1 MTPNILTDLSIKISQ
16 YFLEFLES
24 DFKRQQAPRR
34 RIILQT
40 DNGFKAGMRIA
51 PYVELQKTIWDLLET
66 PINQELKFVFK
77 PKAFNKQLSNAL
89 KLVIKEQVETISQSS
104 VDAVKTELVNQSK
117 ATLGESLKSPE
128 GWIESLQLVLMN
140 EISTQIVRPMLSLVD
155 EALSKQAYSQVDS
168 IFNAE
173 IDLVNRLAQPLD
185 EVLTEILARYAAT
198 HDNKELKAVA
208 DERFNIDFIKK
219 SLIEYFEIFASADAF
234 LEFRD
239 IETYAT
245 TAEGI
250 QLYLYVGTM
259 KYGASTYPMF
269 YIPLECGYDE
279 SAGGFKLSISSH
291 VFANKRAFDF
301 ILQELGERQARQWMS
316 PIKERITYV
325 SAEDTIESV
334 IAPLVVRIQEAFG
347 LLEPFSMSD
356 GPIQQVG
363 DTNVTINN
371 ALHICAFEK
380 SDEALLND
388 YEEMISQARNNEQG
402 VISLF
407 EGIVGGVLLT
417 NPSSIESAIDKEW
430 DGLSVDQRV
439 VPDSPIPLNEEQ
451 VKIINAIGHP
461 EGKFIVV
468 EGPPGTGK
476 SHTIVAIAADCAFK
490 NKSCLILS
498 DKKEALEV
506 VQKKLSKTM
515 NDVRGDEEFPNP
527 LLRLGTEQANF
538 RKLTSQQVLTQVQAH
553 AKATQASQSK
563 VSTERDSK
571 RNLLKNHISQT
582 IDIYSKVKTS
592 DIAEV
597 QSLAINLN
605 ELTGQDLSGFLDE
618 LLDANPELK
627 LDAAIADSETLK
639 SQLVEIYESKRFIEL
654 RPLLAEFRARAFSAD
669 VHEKFDKNVAGFCSS
684 IQKENVNNL
693 SNLLAEYQ
701 AMRMP
706 LFGYLFR
713 GSQVAALNTKAQ
725 QLATFSKQ
733 IDFKKDGQLIQNL
746 LSQSRALIS
755 WIDELGEPQV
765 SFELAYSHL
774 AKKHPQSRAFKDFYA
789 LIKVLEPMHNAMSDG
804 VYIKPSNA
812 HHFCEAWVGSVRY
825 LHKFK
830 LIRSQFSSAPSFDY
844 VGRKTEVEKLNTS
857 LMNNEVDSRLI
868 NFMQNSKADA
878 KVLAQLIKDKQKFPE
893 EKFNSVKEA
902 FPVIVASIREFG
914 EFMPLKS
921 DIFDVLVID
930 EASQVSVAQA
940 FPALLRAKKVV
951 VMGDSKQFSN
961 TKSTNASIALN
972 DKYRSDLQS
981 YFKRE
986 VSMDAAMLQ
995 RLSYFDVKRSILEF
1009 SQMCSNYSIMLRKH
1023 FRSYQELISYSSKT
1037 FYGGQLQAIKIR
1049 GVPLSEV
1056 IEFTELD
1063 GDIVSTRSTNQTEAD
1078 FIVER
1083 CVELLEEDN
1092 PPSVGIITPYTDQ
1105 QTLLSKC
1112 FSNHPLY
1119 QEFKSKLKLKIM
1131 TFDSCQGEERSI
1143 IFYSMVATKDS
1154 DTLNYVFPVS
1164 LDDAQE
1170 LVESK
1175 LKIQR
1180 LNVGFSR
1187 AQEMIWFVMS
1197 KPIDEFKGSIGQ
1209 ALRHYKLILDAQ
1221 KPTHQDT
1228 DPLSPMEN
1236 KVLDWL
1242 HASEF
1247 YQLYEEELEVLPQF
1261 PIGDYLKQLDPTYKH
1276 PAYKVDFLLTYTSEK
1291 GIVHIVIEYDGFEY
1305 HFKKDMEID
1314 AGNHERY
1321 LTDSDIER
1329 QLTLES
1335 YGYKFI
1341 RINRFNLGKDPIKTL
1356 SDRLFRMVDAHFQDN
1371 TNEVVKSLQSQAS
1384 SLLNKTAKQCPICK
1398 QIKEHKEYFDPKLK
1412 DGNGGYGRNCLSCKE
1427 EASKTKSTS
1436 ERSAPKRYRKRR
1448 WR

>member
-1 MTPNILTDLSIKISQ
+1 MSPNILSDLSIKISQ

-34 RIILQT
+34 RVILQT
-40 DNGFKAGMRIA
+40 DNGFKSGMRLA
-51 PYVELQKTIWDLLET
+51 PYAELQKTIWELLEA
-66 PINQELKFVFK
+66 PINQELSFVFK

-104 VDAVKTELVNQSK
+104 VDTVKAELINQAK
-117 ATLGESLKSPE
+117 ATLGESLRAPE
-128 GWIESLQLVLMN
+128 EWIESLQLVLMS
-140 EISTQIVRPMLSLVD
+140 EISTQIVRPILSLVD

-173 IDLVNRLAQPLD
+173 IDLVNRLSQPLD
-185 EVLTEILARYAAT
+185 EVLTEILARYAASQ
-198 HDNKELKAVA
+198 NSEELKNAA
-208 DERFNIDFIKK
+208 DERLNLEFITKA
-219 SLIEYFEIFASADAF
+219 LIEYFEVFASADAF

-250 QLYLYVGTM
+250 QLYLYVGTI
-259 KYGASTYPMF
+259 KYGSTTYPMF
-269 YIPLECGYDE
+269 YIPIECTYDQGA
-279 SAGGFKLSISSH
+279 AGFRISISNH

-301 ILQELGERQARQWMS
+301 ILQELGERQSRQWIS

-325 SAEDTIESV
+325 GAENSIQEV
-334 IAPLVVRIQEAFG
+334 LAPLAIRIQEAFG
-347 LLEPFSMSD
+347 LLEPFAFCD
-356 GPIQQVG
+356 GPIQQIG
-363 DTNVTINN
+363 DTNVMLNN

-451 VKIINAIGHP
+451 VKIINAIGHS

-490 NKSCLILS
+490 NRSCLILS

-515 NDVRGDEEFPNP
+515 NDVRGDEDFPNP

-538 RKLTSQQVLTQVQAH
+538 RKLTSQQVFTQVQAH

-563 VSTERDSK
+563 VSAERDSK
-571 RNLLKNHISQT
+571 RNLLKNHIAQT
-582 IDIYSKVKTS
+582 IDIYSKVRTV
-592 DIAEV
+592 DIADAQILAGHLNGLADQEI
-597 QSLAINLN
+597 SLFLEELLEANPNIKLN
-605 ELTGQDLSGFLDE
+605 EALDDSDSLKDALT
-618 LLDANPELK
+618 
-627 LDAAIADSETLK
+627 
-639 SQLVEIYESKRFIEL
+639 EIYESKRIADFKALQTEFRVRAFVSGCYDKFDRSVAEYCTSISEDNIAAL
-654 RPLLAEFRARAFSAD
+654 SNALAEF
-669 VHEKFDKNVAGFCSS
+669 
-684 IQKENVNNL
+684 
-693 SNLLAEYQ
+693 Q
-701 AMRMP
+701 ALKMP

-713 GSQVAALNTKAQ
+713 GSQVVALNTKVQ
-725 QLATFSKQ
+725 QLATFARQVNLKTDS
-733 IDFKKDGQLIQNL
+733 QLIQSL
-746 LSQSRALIS
+746 LSQIRAIIG
-755 WIDELGEPQV
+755 WIEEFGEPKV
-765 SFELAYSHL
+765 SLKSA
-774 AKKHPQSRAFKDFYA
+774 YA
-789 LIKVLEPMHNAMSDG
+789 LLIKKQAQPKAFDDLYLLSKCIDSAGNPMIDS
-804 VYIKPSNA
+804 VYLAPASSNR
-812 HHFCEAWVGSVRY
+812 FYEAWTYSIKY
-825 LHKFK
+825 LQKFK
-830 LIRSQFSSAPSFDY
+830 LIQSQFSSAPSFDY

-857 LMNNEVDSRLI
+857 LMNNEVDGRLI

-878 KVLAQLIKDKQKFPE
+878 KILAKLIKDKQKFPE
-893 EKFNSVKEA
+893 EKFHSVKEA

-961 TKSTNASIALN
+961 TKSTNASNALN

-986 VSMDAAMLQ
+986 VSIDAAMLQ
-995 RLSYFDVKRSILEF
+995 RLSFFDVKRSILEF

-1049 GVPLSEV
+1049 GVPLSDV
-1056 IEFTELD
+1056 IEFTELT
-1063 GDIVSTRSTNQTEAD
+1063 GEIISTRSTNQSEANY
-1078 FIVER
+1078 ILER
-1083 CVELLEEDN
+1083 CIDFLEDES
-1092 PPSVGIITPYTDQ
+1092 PPSVGIITPYTEQ
-1105 QTLLSKC
+1105 QTLLSKL
-1112 FSNHPLY
+1112 FSNHSHY
-1119 QEFKSKLKLKIM
+1119 QDFKSKLKLKIM
-1131 TFDSCQGEERSI
+1131 TFDSCQGEERNI
-1143 IFYSMVATKDS
+1143 IFYSMVASKES
-1154 DTLNYVFPVS
+1154 DTLNYIFPVS

-1175 LKIQR
+1175 LKVQR

-1187 AQEMIWFVMS
+1187 AQEMISFVLS

-1209 ALRHYKLILDAQ
+1209 ALRHYDLILKTQ
-1221 KPTHQDT
+1221 KASQEDT
-1228 DPLSPMEN
+1228 DPLSPMES
-1236 KVLDWL
+1236 KVLEWL
-1242 HASEF
+1242 YASEF
-1247 YQLYEEELEVLPQF
+1247 YQLYEEDLEVLPQF
-1261 PIGDYLKQLDPTYKH
+1261 PIGDYLRQLDPTYKH
-1276 PAYKVDFLLTYTSEK
+1276 PAYKVDFLLSYTTEK
-1291 GIVHIVIEYDGFEY
+1291 GIIHIVIEYDGFEY
-1305 HFKKDMEID
+1305 HFKKDADID
-1314 AGNHERY
+1314 VGNHERY

-1341 RINRFNLGKDPIKTL
+1341 RINRFNLGKDPVKTL

-1371 TNEVVKSLQSQAS
+1371 TNAVVKSLQNQAS
-1384 SLLNKTAKQCPICK
+1384 SLINKTAKQCSSCQ
-1398 QIKEHKEYFDPKLK
+1398 QIKEHKDFFDPNLK
-1412 DGNGGYGRNCLSCKE
+1412 DGAGGFGRNCLACKKTN
-1427 EASKTKSTS
+1427 AKTKGPTGGKKH
-1436 ERSAPKRYRKRR
+1436 RRRR
-1448 WR
+1448 WK

>member
-1 MTPNILTDLSIKISQ
+1 MNPNILSDLSIKISQ

-34 RIILQT
+34 RVILQT
-40 DNGFKAGMRIA
+40 DNGFKSGMRLA
-51 PYVELQKTIWDLLET
+51 PYNELQKTVWALLNA
-66 PINQELKFVFK
+66 PINEESSFVFK
-77 PKAFNKQLSNAL
+77 PKTYNKQLSNAL
-89 KLVIKEQVETISQSS
+89 RLVIKEQVETISQAS
-104 VDAVKTELVNQSK
+104 VDAVKAELINQAKS
-117 ATLGESLKSPE
+117 TLGESLRAPE
-128 GWIESLQLVLMN
+128 EWIESLQLVLMS
-140 EISTQIVRPMLSLVD
+140 EISTQIVRPILSLVD
-155 EALSKQAYSQVDS
+155 DALSKQAYSQVDS

-173 IDLVNRLAQPLD
+173 IDLVNRLSQPLD
-185 EVLTEILARYAAT
+185 EVLTEILARYSAT
-198 HDNKELKAVA
+198 QNNEELKKVA
-208 DERFNIDFIKK
+208 DERLNLEFIKK
-219 SLIEYFEIFASADAF
+219 SLIDYFEIFASADAF

-250 QLYLYVGTM
+250 QLYLYIGTI
-259 KYGASTYPMF
+259 KYGSTTYPMF
-269 YIPLECGYDE
+269 YVPIECAYDE
-279 SAGGFKLSISSH
+279 SVGGFKVSISNH

-301 ILQELGERQARQWMS
+301 ILQELGERQSKQWIS

-325 SAEDTIESV
+325 AAEDSIKK
-334 IAPLVVRIQEAFG
+334 ILAPLAQQIQKAFG
-347 LLEPFSMSD
+347 LLEPFEFSD
-356 GPIQQVG
+356 GPIQQIG
-363 DTNVTINN
+363 DTSVVLNN

-490 NKSCLILS
+490 NRSCLILS

-515 NDVRGDEEFPNP
+515 NDVRGDEDFPNP

-538 RKLTSQQVLTQVQAH
+538 RKLTSQQVFTQVQAH
-553 AKATQASQSK
+553 AKANQASQSK
-563 VSTERDSK
+563 VSAERDSK
-571 RNLLKNHISQT
+571 RNLLKNHIAQT
-582 IDIYSKVKTS
+582 IDIFSKVRTV
-592 DIAEV
+592 DIADAQRLVIQLNALSGHEISLFLEELLEANPNIQLDGFEENSDTLKDNLIEV
-597 QSLAINLN
+597 YENKRY
-605 ELTGQDLSGFLDE
+605 QDL
-618 LLDANPELK
+618 
-627 LDAAIADSETLK
+627 K
-639 SQLVEIYESKRFIEL
+639 SLQ
-654 RPLLAEFRARAFSAD
+654 AEFRLRLFVSAYY
-669 VHEKFDKNVAGFCSS
+669 EKFDRRVVDYCTSISEENINVLSS
-684 IQKENVNNL
+684 CL
-693 SNLLAEYQ
+693 SEFQ
-701 AMRMP
+701 ALKMP

-713 GSQVAALNTKAQ
+713 GSQVAALNTKVQ
-725 QLATFSKQ
+725 QLATFSRQVDLKADVQ
-733 IDFKKDGQLIQNL
+733 RIQDL
-746 LSQSRALIS
+746 LSQARAIMS
-755 WIDELGEPQV
+755 WIEEFGEPQV
-765 SFELAYSHL
+765 SLKAAYSL
-774 AKKHPQSRAFKDFYA
+774 FIKKHSQSKAFKDLYA
-789 LIKVLEPMHNAMSDG
+789 LSKAMDSADSSLIDK
-804 VYIKPSNA
+804 VYITPATSSL
-812 HHFCEAWVGSVRY
+812 FYEAWNSSIQY

-830 LIRSQFSSAPSFDY
+830 LIQSQFSSAPTFDY

-857 LMNNEVDSRLI
+857 LMNNEVDGRLI

-878 KVLAQLIKDKQKFPE
+878 KILAKLIKDKQKFPE
-893 EKFNSVKEA
+893 AKFDSVKEA

-961 TKSTNASIALN
+961 TKSTNASNSLN
-972 DKYRSDLQS
+972 NKYRSDLQA

-986 VSMDAAMLQ
+986 VSIDAAMLQ

-1056 IEFTELD
+1056 IEFTELT
-1063 GDIVSTRSTNQTEAD
+1063 GEIVSTRSTNETEANY
-1078 FIVER
+1078 ILER
-1083 CVELLEEDN
+1083 CIEFLEDEN
-1092 PPSVGIITPYTDQ
+1092 PPSVGIITPYTEQ
-1105 QTLLSKC
+1105 QTLLSKL
-1112 FSNHPLY
+1112 FSNHSHY

-1131 TFDSCQGEERSI
+1131 TFDSCQGEERNI
-1143 IFYSMVATKDS
+1143 IFYSMVASKES
-1154 DTLNYVFPVS
+1154 DTLNYIFPVS

-1187 AQEMIWFVMS
+1187 AQEMISFVLS
-1197 KPIDEFKGSIGQ
+1197 KPVSEFKGSIGQ
-1209 ALRHYKLILDAQ
+1209 ALRHYELVLNTQ
-1221 KPTHQDT
+1221 KASRDDT
-1228 DPLSPMEN
+1228 DPLSPMES

-1242 HASEF
+1242 YACEF
-1247 YQLYEEELEVLPQF
+1247 YQQYEEDLEVLPQF
-1261 PIGDYLKQLDPTYKH
+1261 PIGDYLRQLDPTYKH
-1276 PAYKVDFLLTYTSEK
+1276 PAYKVDFLLSYTTDS
-1291 GIVHIVIEYDGFEY
+1291 GTIHIVIEYDGFEY
-1305 HFKKDMEID
+1305 HFKKDAEID
-1314 AGNHERY
+1314 IGNHERY

-1341 RINRFNLGKDPIKTL
+1341 RINRFNLGKDPVKTL
-1356 SDRLFRMVDAHFQDN
+1356 SDRLFRMVDSHFQDN
-1371 TNEVVKSLQSQAS
+1371 TNAVVRDLQNQAS
-1384 SLLNKTAKQCPICK
+1384 SLINKTAKQCSACQ
-1398 QIKEHKEYFDPKLK
+1398 QIKEHKEFFDPNLK
-1412 DGNGGYGRNCLSCKE
+1412 NGAGGYGRNCLACKDS
-1427 EASKTKSTS
+1427 ASK
-1436 ERSAPKRYRKRR
+1436 PKVSSGVRKFRKRR

>member
-1 MTPNILTDLSIKISQ
+1 M
-16 YFLEFLES
+16 
-24 DFKRQQAPRR
+24 
-34 RIILQT
+34 
-40 DNGFKAGMRIA
+40 
-51 PYVELQKTIWDLLET
+51 
-66 PINQELKFVFK
+66 
-77 PKAFNKQLSNAL
+77 
-89 KLVIKEQVETISQSS
+89 VIKEQVETISQSS
-104 VDAVKTELVNQSK
+104 VDAVNAELINQAK
-117 ATLGESLKSPE
+117 ASLGEALKAPE
-128 GWIESLQLVLMN
+128 EWIESLQLVLMS
-140 EISTQIVRPMLSLVD
+140 ELSTQIVRPILSLVD
-155 EALSKQAYSQVDS
+155 DALSKQAYSQVDS

-173 IDLVNRLAQPLD
+173 IDLVNRLSQPLD
-185 EVLTEILARYAAT
+185 EVLAEILARYAAT
-198 HDNKELKAVA
+198 QNNEELRLVSA
-208 DERFNIDFIKK
+208 ERLNLEFIKK

-250 QLYLYVGTM
+250 QLYLYIGTI
-259 KYGASTYPMF
+259 KYGSTTYPMF
-269 YIPLECGYDE
+269 YVPIECAYDQ
-279 SAGGFKLSISSH
+279 SAGGFKVSISNH

-301 ILQELGERQARQWMS
+301 ILQELGERQSKQWIS

-325 SAEDTIESV
+325 AAEDSIQK
-334 IAPLVVRIQEAFG
+334 ILAPLGVQIQKAFG
-347 LLEPFSMSD
+347 LLEPFEFSD

-363 DTNVTINN
+363 DTNVVLNN

-417 NPSSIESAIDKEW
+417 NPSSIETAIDKEW
-430 DGLSVDQRV
+430 DSLSVDQRV

-515 NDVRGDEEFPNP
+515 NDVRGDEDFPNP

-538 RKLTSQQVLTQVQAH
+538 RKLTSQQVFTQVQAH
-553 AKATQASQSK
+553 AKANQASQSK
-563 VSTERDSK
+563 VSAERDSK
-571 RNLLKNHISQT
+571 RNLLKKHIAQT
-582 IDIYSKVKTS
+582 IDIFSKVRTV
-592 DIAEV
+592 DIADA
-597 QSLAINLN
+597 QRLAMQLN
-605 ELTGQDLSGFLDE
+605 ALSGLEISQFLE
-618 LLDANPELK
+618 GLLETNANIQ
-627 LDAAIADSETLK
+627 LDDFEDNSDTLK
-639 SQLVEIYESKRFIEL
+639 NNLIEIYENKHYQDLKSL
-654 RPLLAEFRARAFSAD
+654 QAEFRIRTFVSNYY
-669 VHEKFDKNVAGFCSS
+669 EKFDRRVVDYCTS
-684 IQKENVNNL
+684 ISKENVNVL
-693 SNLLAEYQ
+693 SSCLSEFQ
-701 AMRMP
+701 ALKMP

-713 GSQVAALNTKAQ
+713 GSQVAALNTKVQ
-725 QLATFSKQ
+725 QLATFGSQ
-733 IDFKKDGQLIQNL
+733 INLKTDVQRIQDL
-746 LSQSRALIS
+746 LSQARAIIS
-755 WIDELGEPQV
+755 WVEEFGEPYV
-765 SFELAYSHL
+765 NFKTAYSL
-774 AKKHPQSRAFKDFYA
+774 FIKKQNQSKAFKNLYA
-789 LIKVLEPMHNAMSDG
+789 LSKAMDSADSSLINKVYLTPTTSG
-804 VYIKPSNA
+804 LFY
-812 HHFCEAWVGSVRY
+812 EAWIHSIQY
-825 LHKFK
+825 LYKFK
-830 LIRSQFSSAPSFDY
+830 LIQSQFSSAPTFDY

-857 LMNNEVDSRLI
+857 LMNNEVDGRLI

-878 KVLAQLIKDKQKFPE
+878 KILAKLIKDKQKFPE
-893 EKFNSVKEA
+893 AKFDSVKEA

-961 TKSTNASIALN
+961 TKSTNASNALN
-972 DKYRSDLQS
+972 NKYRSDLQS

-986 VSMDAAMLQ
+986 VSIDAAMLQ
-995 RLSYFDVKRSILEF
+995 RLSFFDVKRSILEF

-1056 IEFTELD
+1056 IEFTELT
-1063 GDIVSTRSTNQTEAD
+1063 GEIVSTRSTNETEANH
-1078 FIVER
+1078 ILGR
-1083 CVELLEEDN
+1083 CIEFLEDEN
-1092 PPSVGIITPYTDQ
+1092 PPSVGIITPYTEQ
-1105 QTLLSKC
+1105 QTLLSKL
-1112 FSNHPLY
+1112 FSNHSHY
-1119 QEFKSKLKLKIM
+1119 QELKSKLKLKIM
-1131 TFDSCQGEERSI
+1131 TFDSCQGEERNI
-1143 IFYSMVATKDS
+1143 IFYSMVATQES
-1154 DTLNYVFPVS
+1154 DTLNYIFPVS

-1187 AQEMIWFVMS
+1187 AQEMVSFVLS
-1197 KPIDEFKGSIGQ
+1197 KPISEFKGSIGQ
-1209 ALRHYKLILDAQ
+1209 ALRHYELVLNTQ
-1221 KPTHQDT
+1221 KASRDDT
-1228 DPLSPMEN
+1228 DPLSPMES

-1242 HASEF
+1242 YACEF
-1247 YQLYEEELEVLPQF
+1247 YQQYEEDLEVLPQF
-1261 PIGDYLKQLDPTYKH
+1261 PIGDYLRQLDPTYKH
-1276 PAYKVDFLLTYTSEK
+1276 PAYKVDFLLTYTTDS
-1291 GIVHIVIEYDGFEY
+1291 GTIHIVIEYDGFEH
-1305 HFKKDMEID
+1305 HFKKDVEID
-1314 AGNHERY
+1314 VGNHERY

-1341 RINRFNLGKDPIKTL
+1341 RINRFNLGRDPVKTL
-1356 SDRLFRMVDAHFQDN
+1356 SDRLSRMVDTHFQDN
-1371 TNEVVKSLQSQAS
+1371 TNAVVRDLQNQAS
-1384 SLLNKTAKQCPICK
+1384 SLINKTAKQCSACQ
-1398 QIKEHKEYFDPKLK
+1398 QIKDHKEFFDPNLK
-1412 DGNGGYGRNCLSCKE
+1412 NGAGGYGRNCLACKDS
-1427 EASKTKSTS
+1427 ASRAKVSSGVRKF
-1436 ERSAPKRYRKRR
+1436 RKRR